1 MKKKII
7 YLFAM
12 VFIYSCTPQD
22 APNTFTDSRDDK
34 VYKTV
39 TIGSQVWM
47 AENLAYLPAVSAPAS
62 GSSTEPHCYVY
73 GYAGTDVAAA
83 KATTNYTTYGV
94 LYNWPAAMI
103 ACPDGWHLPTDVE
116 WTQLETFLA
125 NNGYN
130 YDGSTGGSGVYGV
143 RNKIAKSMA
152 SASGWQS
159 FDEDGVIG
167 NTDYP
172 EYINKSGFSALP
184 GGYCDGITTLA
195 FYELGYAGEWWSST
209 ELDGNTAWVWT
220 RRMISP
226 ITMVSRSGRL
236 KGPGWSVRCVRD

>member
-103 ACPDGWHLPTDVE
+103 ACPDGWHLPSDDE
-116 WTQLETFLA
+116 WEILETYLT
-125 NNGYN
+125 NNGHK
-130 YDGSTGGSGVYGV
+130 YDGSIGGDY
-143 RNKIAKSMA
+143 RAKIAKSMA
-152 SASGWQS
+152 STTGWNDS
-159 FDEDGVIG
+159 DKEGVPG
-167 NTDYP
+167 STEYP

-184 GGYCDGITTLA
+184 GGDRSKNGGFYGIGRYGYWWSSEEFEISNA
-195 FYELGYAGEWWSST
+195 WGRRLGYADSDVKMTGDS
-209 ELDGNTAWVWT
+209 
-220 RRMISP
+220 
-226 ITMVSRSGRL
+226 
-236 KGPGWSVRCVRD
+236 KGQGWSVRCVRD